1 VEDVDGD
8 HLACVNSPDRF
19 LPALHRAL
27 DAVTGA

>member
-8 HLACVNSPDRF
+8 HLACVNAPDRF